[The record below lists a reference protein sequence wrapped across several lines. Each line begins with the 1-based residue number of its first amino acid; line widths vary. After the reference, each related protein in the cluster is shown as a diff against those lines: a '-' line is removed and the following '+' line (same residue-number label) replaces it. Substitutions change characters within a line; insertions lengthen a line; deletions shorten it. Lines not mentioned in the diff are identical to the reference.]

1 MGAGRARPG
10 PEGPGGGIGGS
21 GSQPMLCC
29 ASVLLYDLLGTKRTQ
44 LKRGVILMGILSW
57 LFGSKERSRRSAGSA
72 TIWTDDD
79 LNRRKRSADEWQE
92 WEPTQRPPNA
102 DGEWA
107 QIIDVHVKGTGHRRD
122 DFDSFVREV
131 KSADTSGKPH
141 AIRVVREPDNPH
153 DRNAIAIHA
162 DIGARRA
169 TLDTSHAR
177 RRKISPRPFQQKC
190 LCKPH
195 FAVCAQRTIA
205 QRHSSGFTGP
215 PLVRRGGRRT

>member
-1 MGAGRARPG
+1 
-10 PEGPGGGIGGS
+10 
-21 GSQPMLCC
+21 
-29 ASVLLYDLLGTKRTQ
+29 
-44 LKRGVILMGILSW
+44 MGILSW

-131 KSADTSGKPH
+131 KSADTSGKPY

-153 DRNAIAIHA
+153 DQNAIAIHA
-162 DIGARRA
+162 DIGGETRHIGYVPREAAEDISKAFPTEMPLQASLRCLRSKDDSTAAFIWLYRPAARSA
-169 TLDTSHAR
+169 WWKANMKNNPSPPKITR
-177 RRKISPRPFQQKC
+177 R
-190 LCKPH
+190 
-195 FAVCAQRTIA
+195 
-205 QRHSSGFTGP
+205 
-215 PLVRRGGRRT
+215 